1 MKPRNTKWLRLIL
14 PGCVL
19 LQLSACV
26 GDPNYFLV
34 NTAAQWI
41 TSSIVRTLINLL
53 PSI

>member
-1 MKPRNTKWLRLIL
+1 MRPRNTKWLRLIL

-26 GDPNYFLV
+26 GDPHYFLA
-34 NTAAQWI
+34 TIAAQWV
-41 TSSIVRTLINLL
+41 TSSIVSTLVNLL